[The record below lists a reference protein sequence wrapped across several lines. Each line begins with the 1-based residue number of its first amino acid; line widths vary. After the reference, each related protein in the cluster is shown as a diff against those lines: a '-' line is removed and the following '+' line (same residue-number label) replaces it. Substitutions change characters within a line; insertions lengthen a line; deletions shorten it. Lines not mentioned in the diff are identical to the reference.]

1 MKQFLLSI
9 IGICLLFTS
18 CEIVTSDNGDLDGN
32 WHLVRVD
39 TLSTGNF
46 RDLSDTRVFWGV
58 QMRLIQ
64 AIDHDHDKG
73 HYGYL
78 FNFDHQGQTL
88 RLYNA
93 HKHER
98 AKGDLLVEDVE
109 VLMPLGINSL
119 DDLFTI
125 EKLNSDNMVLKDTM
139 LRLWFEKM

>member
-1 MKQFLLSI
+1 MLL
-9 IGICLLFTS
+9 TS
-18 CEIVTSDNGDLDGN
+18 CEIETSDNGDLDGH

-39 TLSTGNF
+39 TLATGGSS
-46 RDLSDTRVFWGV
+46 DLSETRVFWGV

-64 AIDHDHDKG
+64 AVDHDHDSG

-78 FNFDHQGQTL
+78 FNFEHKGHTL
-88 RLYNA
+88 LLYNA

-98 AKGDLLVEDVE
+98 AEGDLLVEDAE
-109 VLMPLGINSL
+109 ILAPLGINSL

-125 EKLNSDNMVLKDTM
+125 ERLTGDDMVLKDDV